1 MSQSFS
7 RRDALK
13 GIALVVGAAG
23 AVRSIQPA
31 QADAPPHLSPSD
43 PTAAALGYTDN
54 AKGVDAKAFPTY
66 KAGQTCS
73 TCAQLQ
79 GNAGDAWR
87 PCNIFAGK
95 LVNSNGWC
103 KVWVQKT

>member
-31 QADAPPHLSPSD
+31 HADAPPHLNPSD
-43 PTAAALGYTDN
+43 PTAQALGYTDN
-54 AKGVDAKAFPTY
+54 AKSVDAKAFPTY
-66 KAGQTCS
+66 QAGQTVRHLH
-73 TCAQLQ
+73 AA
-79 GNAGDAWR
+79 AGQ
-87 PCNIFAGK
+87 CG
-95 LVNSNGWC
+95 
-103 KVWVQKT
+103 

>member
-31 QADAPPHLSPSD
+31 HADAPAHLSPSD
-43 PTAAALGYTDN
+43 PTAQALSYTEN

-66 KAGQTCS
+66 QPGQMCS
-73 TCAQLQ
+73 TCMQLQ
-79 GNAGDAWR
+79 GNAGDPFR

-95 LVNSNGWC
+95 LVNANGWC
-103 KVWVQKT
+103 KVWVKKA